1 MKKMFEEPIVDIE
14 KFMMESVM
22 NESSGDEV
30 FDENEHENWTPI
42 G

>member
-1 MKKMFEEPIVDIE
+1 MKKLFEEPKVDIE

-22 NESSGDEV
+22 NESNSDWDEGDY
-30 FDENEHENWTPI
+30 ENMTPI